1 MLRKAIRR
9 GWSDSLASLGGP
21 PLAFT
26 LLVIPL
32 VGFVLHFA
40 ISGWAAMA
48 PEFDVWSVYGV
59 AATGLVLLLLFSYH
73 VVCAP
78 YRIER
83 DRIAQLEADLARAE
97 ADLSA
102 NSARRP
108 DLVIYIDNIS
118 CGRSLPGDDAVR
130 LVLVSGFVANTGEMP
145 SAAGGWSMSV
155 YVDGSPIR
163 ADPYH
168 SETPELAGLRKATS
182 AFSGRSDLH
191 PKIGGRPEGR
201 RCNARIHGI
210 TRLGQ
215 RPAGGKPRAG
225 GTRLLRRKG
234 QAIGG
239 PRGRHR
245 VKQRAGELR
254 TAPTA
259 AGTEAPCR
267 GRPPGTAGSKG
278 CF

>member
-26 LLVIPL
+26 LLVVPL

-73 VVCAP
+73 VMCAP

-108 DLVIYIDNIS
+108 DLVIYIS
-118 CGRSLPGDDAVR
+118 TTFPAGDPCPETTR
-130 LVLVSGFVANTGEMP
+130 P
-145 SAAGGWSMSV
+145 GWSLSPASWPTPARCQAPL
-155 YVDGSPIR
+155 VDGP
-163 ADPYH
+163 
-168 SETPELAGLRKATS
+168 
-182 AFSGRSDLH
+182 
-191 PKIGGRPEGR
+191 
-201 RCNARIHGI
+201 
-210 TRLGQ
+210 
-215 RPAGGKPRAG
+215 
-225 GTRLLRRKG
+225 
-234 QAIGG
+234 
-239 PRGRHR
+239 
-245 VKQRAGELR
+245 
-254 TAPTA
+254 
-259 AGTEAPCR
+259 
-267 GRPPGTAGSKG
+267 
-278 CF
+278 

>member
-59 AATGLVLLLLFSYH
+59 AATGIVLLLLFSYH

-118 CGRSLPGDDAVR
+118 CGRSLPGDDAAR

-155 YVDGSPIR
+155 CVDGSPVR

-168 SETPELAGLRKATS
+168 SETPELAGLRKAMS
-182 AFSGRSDLH
+182 AFRDVPIFTRKSEVVLKEGGALRGYMASRVSASDL
-191 PKIGGRPEGR
+191 PEGSRVQVELACYDVKGR
-201 RCNARIHGI
+201 RSVVRESV
-210 TRLGQ
+210 
-215 RPAGGKPRAG
+215 PASDN
-225 GTRLLRRKG
+225 
-234 QAIGG
+234 G
-239 PRGRHR
+239 P
-245 VKQRAGELR
+245 A
-254 TAPTA
+254 
-259 AGTEAPCR
+259 
-267 GRPPGTAGSKG
+267 S
-278 CF
+278 